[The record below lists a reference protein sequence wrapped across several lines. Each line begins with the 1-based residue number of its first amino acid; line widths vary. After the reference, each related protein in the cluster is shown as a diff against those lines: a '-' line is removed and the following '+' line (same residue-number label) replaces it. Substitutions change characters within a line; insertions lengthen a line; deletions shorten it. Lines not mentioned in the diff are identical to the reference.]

1 MPESPVIEVVA
12 IDVNARPYPAVI
24 VEDLHRRRLDIADLG
39 RLVRHEEFGVGTS
52 WTAASDGALNYFV
65 AVQRPVLCAFTL
77 RFSPDVVPSLRE
89 VVRRGGFVLCT
100 TTTKYASNQQLLVFL
115 EAAGALARVLKSASL
130 VDVPSLG
137 ASTVLVV
144 SSDTEYANLLP
155 FLFPASLSRSDHF
168 SHRLLRKA
176 GSAQ

>member
-52 WTAASDGALNYFV
+52 WIAARDGALNYFV

-130 VDVPSLG
+130 VE
-137 ASTVLVV
+137 LVV